1 MGKMVSRILIK
12 SPMIYPPNTK
22 KLGLLLGIALLSITF
37 VGCQSFQPNNPGE
50 LALENHD
57 FIGLW
62 DAYNDCQAGLNTQ
75 DMQRKLEV
83 LHSAPTPISLD
94 DSPIPI
100 PRFIKKLSSTRNSRL
115 AVDPRAM
122 AASCSMHLAK
132 VAQQS
137 DDWDTSLRTW
147 QSIVNQ
153 YPEPQYAFYVSE
165 ATRAIEEFSSIRP
178 ASLSSHDSLVR

>member
-1 MGKMVSRILIK
+1 
-12 SPMIYPPNTK
+12 MIYSINSK
-22 KLGLLLGIALLSITF
+22 KIGLVLATALMSLSF
-37 VGCQSFQPNNPGE
+37 VACQSLQPKSSGE
-50 LALENHD
+50 LALENYD
-57 FIGLW
+57 FMGLW
-62 DAYNDCQAGLNTQ
+62 DAYNFCRAGSNTAE
-75 DMQRKLEV
+75 MQRNLHV

-100 PRFIKKLSSTRNSRL
+100 PKFIKELTSIRNSRL

-122 AASCSMHLAK
+122 AASCSIHLAH
-132 VAQQS
+132 VAQQAEE
-137 DDWDTSLRTW
+137 WDTSLRTW
-147 QSIVNQ
+147 QAIVNQ